1 MKRIRLWLRE
11 LSLTQQLISI
21 VFFAI
26 TVFALFI
33 FSVISPQINSFT
45 SKEMYRMLHGTQYTV
60 AFYLNHMEGSMIL
73 PQEDETAVLQ
83 GIYDPTTDCFAF
95 NTTELIRSDILDD
108 IRQNIADGVEGV
120 EDRVYRPKDH
130 WYDNNEIHYC
140 LSHLQNRFYLVTMI
154 ASSYE
159 AQFRSQLVNNV
170 VNLNVFVA
178 AVLLLLLTMW
188 AASIIY
194 PLSQIQSYIN
204 KIKNDDPAEL
214 SIVRHDEIGEVADA
228 LRDMQAELCK
238 QNREKQEMIQNISHD
253 LKTPI
258 ATIRSY
264 GESIKDGVYPYG
276 TLEQSV
282 DVIIEHADR
291 LDKKVRSLIALNKM
305 DYLLDTCP
313 SGNHLSMAQIIDKAL
328 LSLKVLRPEISFET
342 HLDRSVLFHGEEE
355 PWRIVLENL
364 LDNALRYAKTKIWIN
379 LETDRLVVGNDGR
392 LIEEDRL
399 EKLFRPYE
407 KGTDGQFGLGLS
419 IVYRVCMTYGYH
431 VEADNLTDGVC
442 FVIWKDSTKKI
453 RQKKSK
459 AQRDEHR
466 AQG

>member
-11 LSLTQQLISI
+11 LSLTQQLVAI

-26 TVFALFI
+26 TIFALFI
-33 FSVISPQINSFT
+33 FSVLSPQIDSFT
-45 SKEMYRMLHGTQYTV
+45 SNEMYRMLHGTQYTV
-60 AFYLNHMEGSMIL
+60 AFYLNHMEGTPVL
-73 PQEDETAVLQ
+73 PLEDETAVLQ
-83 GIYDPTTDCFAF
+83 SIYDPETDRFAF
-95 NTTELIRSDILDD
+95 NTTVLVRDDILDD
-108 IRQNIADGVEGV
+108 IRKNIADGVKDV
-120 EDRVYRPKDH
+120 EDRIYQSDDRR
-130 WYDNNEIHYC
+130 YSANEIYYC
-140 LSHLQNRFYLVTMI
+140 ISRLQNGSYLVSMI
-154 ASSYE
+154 AGSYE
-159 AQFRSQLVNNV
+159 TLFRSQLVNNV
-170 VNLNVFVA
+170 VNLNVLVA

-188 AASIIY
+188 AATIIY
-194 PLSQIQSYIN
+194 PLSQIRGYIN
-204 KIKNDDPAEL
+204 KIKNDEPAEL
-214 SIVRHDEIGEVADA
+214 GIVRRDEIGEVADA
-228 LRDMQAELCK
+228 LRDIQTELRK

-264 GESIKDGVYPYG
+264 GESIKDGIYPYG

-313 SGNHLSMAQIIDKAL
+313 EGNHLPMAQIIDKAL

-342 HLDRSVLFHGEEE
+342 HLDRTVLFHGEEE

-364 LDNALRYAKTKIWIN
+364 LDNALRYAKTKIWIR
-379 LETDRLVVGNDGR
+379 LETDKLIVGNDGK

-442 FVIWKDSTKKI
+442 FVIWKESTKKT
-453 RQKKSK
+453 RLKKGK
-459 AQRDEHR
+459 V
-466 AQG
+466 